1 MTAVWVILWLVFAGV
16 VLAIYAAVVG
26 RLLTVRRLADAI
38 HFARTSDGW
47 RLALH
52 HYRPQEQRYAEPIL
66 LCHGLGANRCNFD
79 LLDDRSLA
87 RSLVE
92 LGFDVWSLELRGHGL
107 SDSPRPFGRFD
118 FDDHLDRDVPAALAA
133 IRRLTGQPRVFWVGH
148 SLGGMLG
155 YALAGEAGDDAL
167 AGLIAVGAPV
177 WLDRSP
183 AVRRLCL
190 TARLLGPGRTVRL
203 RLVSRLLAPLAG
215 RGPAFMAQPFMLPG
229 AIEPRVLRRSLVNL
243 VENPSRAVVEQM
255 LGWMRQ
261 RTFTSRDGTRD
272 YLERLAQVR
281 IPVLLLAAERDQ
293 LAAPESVTPAYERL
307 RSRDKQLRV
316 FGTDAGDDFD
326 FGHGD
331 LLLGQLAPK
340 VVYVE
345 IMDWLEQ
352 RAQPLQRTEPRLE
365 ERA

>member
-1 MTAVWVILWLVFAGV
+1 MTAVWIILWLVFAGV
-16 VLAIYAAVVG
+16 VVAIYAAAVG
-26 RLLTVRRLADAI
+26 RVLALRRLADAI
-38 HFARTSDGW
+38 YFARTSDGC

-52 HYRPQEQRYAEPIL
+52 RYRPAEQRFAEPVV

-87 RSLVE
+87 RSLAE

-118 FDDHLDRDVPAALAA
+118 FDDHLDRDAPAALAT
-133 IRRLTGQPRVFWVGH
+133 IRRVTGQQRVFWVGH

-155 YALAGEAGDDAL
+155 YALAGETGDEAL
-167 AGLIAVGAPV
+167 AGLVAVGAPV

-183 AVRRLCL
+183 GGRRLRLL
-190 TARLLGPGRTVRL
+190 TRLLGPGRTVRL
-203 RLVSRLLAPLAG
+203 RWVSRLLAPLAG

-229 AIEPRVLRRSLVNL
+229 AIEPRVVRRSLVNL
-243 VENPSRAVVEQM
+243 AENASRAVVDQM
-255 LGWMRQ
+255 LGWLRQ
-261 RTFTSRDGTRD
+261 RTFTSSDGARD
-272 YLERLAQVR
+272 YLERLARVR

-293 LAAPESVTPAYERL
+293 LAAPQSVAPAYERL

-352 RAQPLQRTEPRLE
+352 RARPLERAETRSE

>member
-1 MTAVWVILWLVFAGV
+1 MTAVWVILWLVLAGV
-16 VLAIYAAVVG
+16 AVAIYAAVVG
-26 RLLTVRRLADAI
+26 RVLAVRRLADAI

-52 HYRPQEQRYAEPIL
+52 RYRPEEQRFADPVL

-87 RSLVE
+87 RSLAE

-118 FDDHLDRDVPAALAA
+118 FDDHLDRDVPAALAT
-133 IRRLTGQPRVFWVGH
+133 IRRVTGQPRVFWVGH
-148 SLGGMLG
+148 SLGGLLG
-155 YALAGEAGDDAL
+155 YALAGEAGGDAL
-167 AGLIAVGAPV
+167 AGLIAVSAPV

-183 AVRRLCL
+183 GGRRLRL
-190 TARLLGPGRTVRL
+190 MARLLGPGRTVRL
-203 RLVSRLLAPLAG
+203 RFVSRLLAPLAG
-215 RGPAFMAQPFMLPG
+215 RGPACLGQPFMLPG

-243 VENPSRAVVEQM
+243 TENASRAVFDQM
-255 LGWMRQ
+255 LGWLRQ
-261 RTFTSRDGTRD
+261 RNFASRDGARD

-331 LLLGQLAPK
+331 MLLGRLAPK

-352 RAQPLQRTEPRLE
+352 RARPLERAEPPSE